1 MFCDYAA
8 QFFALYG
15 RVCTYTVSFV
25 VFLATE
31 LIENRITEI
40 QNSLQSGEEGKETKI
55 GVLRHLISHT
65 KLNIEE
71 IYVNATEL
79 LLGGVDTVRVEK

>member
-1 MFCDYAA
+1 MVCDVHT
-8 QFFALYG
+8 QISDLYG
-15 RVCTYTVSFV
+15 RIYIYNTFHYI
-25 VFLATE
+25 LATE

-40 QNSLQSGEEGKETKI
+40 QNSLQSGELEKETTT

-65 KLNIEE
+65 KLNIDE

-79 LLGGVDTVRVEK
+79 LLGGVDTVRFRIE